1 MSVIKNKVQLI
12 DLIVSSLTDSPILS
26 KSCLVV
32 TGSKETQYKIR
43 DGVVTPFPSL
53 NITHEEADIIIINQ
67 LLWVVKEKPQARV
80 LVICDDTDVFV
91 LLTHYYTT
99 EKMECQLFTQGPTR
113 GRKLISIQGTALNTR
128 TNLNTDPE
136 LLLPLHAL
144 TGCDSV
150 SHPIA
155 ATVVD
160 VHARMLICAVLSSA
174 DVLKMGHNASGF
186 TKKNLMISL
195 KILD

>member
-1 MSVIKNKVQLI
+1 M
-12 DLIVSSLTDSPILS
+12 
-26 KSCLVV
+26 
-32 TGSKETQYKIR
+32 
-43 DGVVTPFPSL
+43 
-53 NITHEEADIIIINQ
+53 
-67 LLWVVKEKPQARV
+67 KEKPQARV

-150 SHPIA
+150 SAYLGIGKSKTL
-155 ATVVD
+155 TVLRNNSSLNL
-160 VHARMLICAVLSSA
+160 HMLGDLSCNF
-174 DVLKMGHNASGF
+174 DDIYMMASVSF
-186 TKKNLMISL
+186 ISL
-195 KILD
+195 CYGCKPEPNGKSIIPARIKLWHRKVATATRANPSLQRLPPTDSSLRANVRIGHYQAAIWRSCSSPDPLVGT

>member
-67 LLWVVKEKPQARV
+67 LLWVVKDKPQARV

-91 LLTHYYTT
+91 LLLHFYFFLSR
-99 EKMECQLFTQGPTR
+99 KSAVVME
-113 GRKLISIQGTALNTR
+113 GTSASQ
-128 TNLNTDPE
+128 
-136 LLLPLHAL
+136 A
-144 TGCDSV
+144 SV
-150 SHPIA
+150 VNG
-155 ATVVD
+155 ATVAHKDIVF
-160 VHARMLICAVLSSA
+160 S
-174 DVLKMGHNASGF
+174 
-186 TKKNLMISL
+186 
-195 KILD
+195 ILAAQCIDGL